1 MLKRLILW
9 LKRFFQR
16 LFGNQKV
23 PTTFAG
29 NHPKEPPPPLT
40 DTDLEFLFTEL
51 LEGVHQ
57 ARGQQW
63 ALKWLHNIEHRVPTE
78 RWIEWL
84 HGFGEKLLAS
94 PTPNNELAA
103 RMVQLGEL
111 EVGEVGDVAHDIGMQ
126 LLTRNQ
132 GEPVWEY
139 EGPDA
144 QIATFGSTEDND
156 VENFPSSQVFQATDE
171 VGSLPEGEFQTVTLD
186 ELLVIMQQDEN
197 LRQMIAQQ
205 LGVDTE
211 DPQMI
216 IQALIDQFHAANQ
229 SNTEQG

>member
-1 MLKRLILW
+1 
-9 LKRFFQR
+9 
-16 LFGNQKV
+16 
-23 PTTFAG
+23 
-29 NHPKEPPPPLT
+29 
-40 DTDLEFLFTEL
+40 
-51 LEGVHQ
+51 
-57 ARGQQW
+57 
-63 ALKWLHNIEHRVPTE
+63 
-78 RWIEWL
+78 
-84 HGFGEKLLAS
+84 
-94 PTPNNELAA
+94 
-103 RMVQLGEL
+103 
-111 EVGEVGDVAHDIGMQ
+111 MQ

-156 VENFPSSQVFQATDE
+156 VENFPSSQVFQATDDL
-171 VGSLPEGEFQTVTLD
+171 GSLPEGEFQTVTLD